1 MKKTLTF
8 VYPDGLKTA
17 HSRMYDAGFIHKFQK
32 WGSLRKEECLN
43 FNDKKMKLLLT
54 FREVKFNMDESD
66 SDYEANRFNRILIY
80 ISQGM
85 DYVFRI

>member
-43 FNDKKMKLLLT
+43 FTIWIFSELKYADCYNSSLHISNYSVD
-54 FREVKFNMDESD
+54 EV
-66 SDYEANRFNRILIY
+66 
-80 ISQGM
+80 
-85 DYVFRI
+85 

>member
-54 FREVKFNMDESD
+54 FREVEDGIFDTDWRNGKTEG
-66 SDYEANRFNRILIY
+66 YQKRFVRSVGNPLE
-80 ISQGM
+80 
-85 DYVFRI
+85 